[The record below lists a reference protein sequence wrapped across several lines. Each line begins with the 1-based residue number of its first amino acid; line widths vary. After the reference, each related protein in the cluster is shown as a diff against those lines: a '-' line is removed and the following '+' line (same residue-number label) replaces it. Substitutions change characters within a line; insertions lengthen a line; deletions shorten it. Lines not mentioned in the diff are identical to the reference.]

1 MLPVM
6 AMFRIPDILT
16 FDREETE
23 EVKLGVVPDYTF
35 ITFLRSSGSSDIVA
49 IFGGGAG
56 VSHEIAITNIFG
68 VFNHKRIFAIFGIRD
83 SIAGAI
89 NCSPNKGITPR
100 LFENKIRES
109 FFGPLRAREGIQTI
123 ILENSFIFFLAV
135 LPVLK
140 MIEFSRIIV
149 W

>member
-23 EVKLGVVPDYTF
+23 EVKLGVVPDYAF
-35 ITFLRSSGSSDIVA
+35 VAFLRPAGGSDIVA

-56 VSHEIAITNIFG
+56 VSHEIAIAHILG

-89 NCSPNKGITPR
+89 NCSPNKGITAR
-100 LFENKIRES
+100 LFENKIFK
-109 FFGPLRAREGIQTI
+109 FFLGFFRAGKRVQAI
-123 ILENSFIFFLAV
+123 IL
-135 LPVLK
+135 
-140 MIEFSRIIV
+140 
-149 W
+149 